1 MNSRDKGKRG
11 ERMLA
16 EELREAGYKDAR
28 RGVQYKGGADSPD
41 VIGIPNVHVECK
53 FCEEAEIRKW
63 MQQSIRDAGDKIP
76 TVMWKKS
83 REEWLV
89 IMRLKD
95 FVKLE
100 RGQHESDD

>member
-1 MNSRDKGKRG
+1 MNSCEKGKRG

-16 EELREAGYKDAR
+16 EQFRKEGHDAH
-28 RGVQYKGGADSPD
+28 RGVQYHGGRDSPD
-41 VIGIPNVHVECK
+41 VVVDIPNVHVECK
-53 FCEEAEIRKW
+53 FCEKAEIRKW

-76 TVMWKKS
+76 AVMWKKS

-95 FVKLE
+95 WIDME
-100 RGQHESDD
+100 RRGHAE